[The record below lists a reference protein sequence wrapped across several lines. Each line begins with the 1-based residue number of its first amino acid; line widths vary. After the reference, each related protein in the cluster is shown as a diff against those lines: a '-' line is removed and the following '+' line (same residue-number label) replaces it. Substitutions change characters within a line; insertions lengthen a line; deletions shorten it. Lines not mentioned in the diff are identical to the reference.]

1 MPYSPP
7 QIVGVVPTV
16 VRRRTMRYWKIWN
29 TESGLFLGVFEAEDV
44 DGALDAMA
52 RDAGYRDYDHMCE
65 VVGPDS
71 DDGLRVEEIEE
82 RYITIR
88 VPARK
93 YAAFDNCLEA
103 AADEQR
109 ELRGLYG
116 YDLGARWEDD
126 DLRDYILL
134 DIPIEDATIE
144 EIMEHV
150 ERTA

>member
-1 MPYSPP
+1 
-7 QIVGVVPTV
+7 
-16 VRRRTMRYWKIWN
+16 MRYWKIWDTAN
-29 TESGLFLGVFEAEDV
+29 GIFLGVFEADDV
-44 DGALDAMA
+44 DGAIDALA

-65 VVGPDS
+65 VVGPYS

-88 VPARK
+88 VPAEQ
-93 YAAFDNCLEA
+93 YSAFDNCLEA
-103 AADEQR
+103 AADAER
-109 ELRGLYG
+109 ERRGLYG

-134 DIPIEDATIE
+134 DIPIEDATID